1 MGLFSWL
8 FGKPVDSAKIS
19 KEGIRIDVRT
29 KDECRSGMI
38 DGAKNIPLDSL
49 TNKIG
54 QVVKDKNKLVGVYCA
69 SGMRSAVAKR
79 KLKAMGYTNVENE
92 GGYAAVK
99 RRLSK

>member
-54 QVVKDKNKLVGVYCA
+54 QVVKDKNQLIGVYCA
-69 SGMRSAVAKR
+69 SA
-79 KLKAMGYTNVENE
+79 YQ
-92 GGYAAVK
+92 
-99 RRLSK
+99 